1 MKYKL
6 NELPIKTTN
15 NFKIND
21 LEIELDLEELNTD
34 KLYSVNGIKVKQ
46 EVKEESI
53 HQELDLRL
61 KSI

>member
-21 LEIELDLEELNTD
+21 VEVELDLNELNINKSYD
-34 KLYSVNGIKVKQ
+34 IEGIAVEQ
-46 EVKEESI
+46 NI
-53 HQELDLRL
+53 
-61 KSI
+61 I